1 MIILELFY
9 KDGTVEVVDQVIENS
24 FISYADG
31 SCSFVLSGGITQIVD
46 DVVKF
51 TVLPKKPSELFREWY
66 TEFNTALEALGG
78 NPVPANAAAVG
89 WNAAWARRQ
98 DIEAGYTRP

>member
-9 KDGTVEVVDQVIENS
+9 KDGTVEVVDEVLENS

-31 SCSFVLSGGITQIVD
+31 SCSFVLSGGRTQIVD
-46 DVVKF
+46 DVAKF
-51 TVLPKKPSELFREWY
+51 TVLPKKPSELFQEWY
-66 TEFNTALEALGG
+66 TEFNTTLQALGAQPL
-78 NPVPANAAAVG
+78 PVNAAAAG

-98 DIEAGYTRP
+98 DIEAGYTRS